1 LVDRTEGLLED
12 FYVEAD
18 AVRKLVVRSLR
29 EGAVLRLQLIEDCAS
44 AVLRAA
50 QAIYKTL
57 QRGGKILLFGNGGSA
72 ADARRIAAEFV
83 GRFAR
88 KRGPLPGM
96 ALTTN
101 TSILSALGNDYGF
114 EQIFARQVRALGRRG
129 DVAIVISTAGRS
141 PNVIEGARAA
151 RKLGFRARIQE
162 CFIALGHIL
171 CEITDVLLD
180 ARGNAG
186 RARSFS

>member
-1 LVDRTEGLLED
+1 
-12 FYVEAD
+12 
-18 AVRKLVVRSLR
+18 
-29 EGAVLRLQLIEDCAS
+29 
-44 AVLRAA
+44 
-50 QAIYKTL
+50 
-57 QRGGKILLFGNGGSA
+57 
-72 ADARRIAAEFV
+72 
-83 GRFAR
+83 
-88 KRGPLPGM
+88 M

-101 TSILSALGNDYGF
+101 TSIRTALGRDYGF

-151 RKLGFRARIQE
+151 RKLGLRARIGG
-162 CFIALGHIL
+162 CPMALGHIL

-180 ARGNAG
+180 VRGNAG